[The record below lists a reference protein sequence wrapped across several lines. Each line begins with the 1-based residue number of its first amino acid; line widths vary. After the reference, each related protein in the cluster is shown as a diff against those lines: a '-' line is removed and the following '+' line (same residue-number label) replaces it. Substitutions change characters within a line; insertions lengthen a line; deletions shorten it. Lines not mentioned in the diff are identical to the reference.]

1 MTTTQNTSSTALDA
15 TIAKMKARAAQQ
27 STQTLC
33 EAILLLAGM
42 PRTPEGCLTHAVMTD
57 VLCERHPEA
66 EAAAE
71 AWAEDESLDTADYD
85 AVVVAAALAAIGA

>member
-1 MTTTQNTSSTALDA
+1 MTTTQTASPREA
-15 TIAKMKARAAQQ
+15 AIAKMKARTAAQ

-33 EAILLLAGM
+33 EAILILAAM
-42 PRTPEGCLTHAVMTD
+42 PRTPEGCLAHAVMTD

-71 AWAEDESLDTADYD
+71 AWAEDENLDTADYD